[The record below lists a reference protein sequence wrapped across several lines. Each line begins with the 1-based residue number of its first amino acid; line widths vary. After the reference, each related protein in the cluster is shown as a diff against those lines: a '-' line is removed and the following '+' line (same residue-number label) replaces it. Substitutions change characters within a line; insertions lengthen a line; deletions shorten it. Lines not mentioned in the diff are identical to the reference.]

1 MSPDTWKV
9 KNGHSPGSHIAW
21 GSGSHHF
28 LLVGF
33 LAGSELREHHCV
45 AVFTEP
51 CPCVWSLVMRPR
63 LVLLPARA
71 ESRPVLTLN
80 AGHAVDARDDVTRCE
95 ERR

>member
-9 KNGHSPGSHIAW
+9 KNGHSLGSHIAW
-21 GSGSHHF
+21 GNGSHHF
-28 LLVGF
+28 LLAGF
-33 LAGSELREHHCV
+33 LAGNKLREHHCV

-51 CPCVWSLVMRPR
+51 CPCVLLLVMDLL

-71 ESRPVLTLN
+71 ESRPVLSTGN
-80 AGHAVDARDDVTRCE
+80 AMDARDDVTRCE